1 MPHLSACSWYNA
13 LMLVDNVSLYIKA
26 GDGGNGALSFLRNG
40 LTSKGGP
47 DGGDGGNGGNIYFQG
62 SHNITDLREFRYKKK
77 IIAQDGIP
85 GKKKKLFGKNASH
98 VTVFVPVGTRITDT
112 ATGRT
117 TEITDTTTL
126 LLLAKGGKGG
136 RGNDK
141 FKSATNQTPMFAE
154 KGTLGERKD
163 LLLELRLI
171 ADIGLIGLPN
181 AGKSSLLAVLTHA
194 TPKIGNYPFTTLEPN
209 IGVLDK
215 YMIADIPGL
224 IEGAS
229 KGKGLGVTFL
239 KHIEKTKLLVHCIDS
254 TDPEIEKTYQTVRQE
269 FKAYNPLLL
278 DKPEIILL
286 TKTDLIDAKE
296 IKKKIKLFQKKK
308 KKVLTCSIYNQ
319 ESLDFLKQTLLSTL
333 AQL

>member
-1 MPHLSACSWYNA
+1 
-13 LMLVDNVSLYIKA
+13 MLVDNVSLYIKA

-47 DGGDGGNGGNIYFQG
+47 DGGDGGNGGSIYFQG
-62 SHNITDLREFRYKKK
+62 SHNITDLREFRFKKK
-77 IIAQDGIP
+77 IIAVDGIP
-85 GKKKKLFGKNASH
+85 GKKKKLFGKNAPD
-98 VTVFVPVGTRITDT
+98 VTVFVPIGTQITDT
-112 ATGRT
+112 ITNKIY
-117 TEITDTTTL
+117 EITDTNTKV
-126 LLLAKGGKGG
+126 LLAVGGKGG
-136 RGNDK
+136 RGNDR

-154 KGTLGERKD
+154 KGTLGEIKD

-194 TPKIGNYPFTTLEPN
+194 TPKIGDYPFTTLEPN

-254 TDPEIEKTYQTVRQE
+254 TDPEIEKTYQTVRAE
-269 FKAYNPLLL
+269 FNAYNPLLL

-286 TKTDLIDAKE
+286 TKTDLVDEKDL
-296 IKKKIKLFQKKK
+296 KKKIKLLQKNKKK
-308 KKVLTCSIYNQ
+308 IFTCSVYNQ
-319 ESLDFLKQTLLSTL
+319 ESLDQLKQELLLDFTL
-333 AQL
+333 